1 MKTTRKGTSAQPVWK
16 REAEWGGH
24 AEEDED
30 QPNVSP
36 PIIEVHIQRSIILI
50 PNRDGTIAT
59 KCVFGRVI
67 QVSAKVSNEV
77 IGPGRA
83 RLAQRWVEDGEF
95 FRAAGD
101 FEAAGKM
108 GKG

>member
-1 MKTTRKGTSAQPVWK
+1 MKTTRRCTSTQPAHK
-16 REAEWGGH
+16 REAERGGH
-24 AEEDED
+24 TEEDED

-83 RLAQRWVEDGEF
+83 CLAQGWVEDGEF
-95 FRAAGD
+95 FRPAGD
-101 FEAAGKM
+101 FETAGKM
-108 GKG
+108 GKE